1 MVEGVRTFFCFEKK
15 KSYFMTGIHVSISA
29 ETIFHLGS
37 IPVTNSMFA
46 SLIISAF
53 LIGFAVIT
61 RLKLQNT
68 DKPTGIQN
76 VAEWLVETLHNLVF
90 SVTGD
95 LKKSARFFGPVAT
108 FFIFILLNNWFGLL
122 PGFGTIGFTHSP
134 EPKEIVVEESALLVP
149 AEEIIEPEIIAE
161 DHSVKTP
168 EILTEV
174 EPAETTKSDESH
186 DKGVFV
192 PYLRAGTADLN
203 TTIALALISFTLIQI
218 FGVQYSH
225 LGYFKKFFNFSSPID
240 FFVGVLELISEIG
253 KIISFAF
260 RLFGNVFAGEVLLVV
275 ISALVP
281 ILIPMPFYGLEI
293 FVGLVQALVFA
304 MLSLVFYNIATQHH

>member
-1 MVEGVRTFFCFEKK
+1 MIEGARAFFCFEKE

-95 LKKSARFFGPVAT
+95 LKKKRSFFRSCSH
-108 FFIFILLNNWFGLL
+108 FFYI
-122 PGFGTIGFTHSP
+122 
-134 EPKEIVVEESALLVP
+134 
-149 AEEIIEPEIIAE
+149 
-161 DHSVKTP
+161 
-168 EILTEV
+168 
-174 EPAETTKSDESH
+174 
-186 DKGVFV
+186 
-192 PYLRAGTADLN
+192 YLA
-203 TTIALALISFTLIQI
+203 
-218 FGVQYSH
+218 
-225 LGYFKKFFNFSSPID
+225 K
-240 FFVGVLELISEIG
+240 
-253 KIISFAF
+253 
-260 RLFGNVFAGEVLLVV
+260 
-275 ISALVP
+275 
-281 ILIPMPFYGLEI
+281 
-293 FVGLVQALVFA
+293 
-304 MLSLVFYNIATQHH
+304 